1 MQHRSRDAE
10 ASEACPSVRS
20 KARNIP
26 ERRHGAEIIRNPRND
41 GWQGTNE
48 RKNGKEAERQKTH
61 LQNGPHL
68 AGAAARGSPRA
79 RLSAFHHG
87 TCGNERTP
95 PLSSCDALAGA
106 ELGRNGRYPF
116 PAAIRSSDLTQA
128 GRSAGRASLPE
139 PPGSGVTNRRPREPH
154 PLRRDG
160 VTARRPCKGARLS
173 GFNASRLQ
181 MSIANQIA
189 ILIFPSR
196 WRAHVFFGVPDQND
210 GGRRCHA
217 APNGVHSGM
226 IFRRR
231 AACALRA

>member
-128 GRSAGRASLPE
+128 GRECRPGVIAGAARERGDE
-139 PPGSGVTNRRPREPH
+139 PPPAGTAPAPPGRRH
-154 PLRRDG
+154 
-160 VTARRPCKGARLS
+160 RPASCKGARLA
-173 GFNASRLQ
+173 ASTLPGCRCQGKPNCDFDFSKPL
-181 MSIANQIA
+181 A
-189 ILIFPSR
+189 
-196 WRAHVFFGVPDQND
+196 RACFFSA
-210 GGRRCHA
+210 RRTKMTVA
-217 APNGVHSGM
+217 DDAMP
-226 IFRRR
+226 RRT
-231 AACALRA
+231 AFTPE